1 MSSRTTCICPRLASG
16 LIAKARSTWRHPIR
30 TRAPRPS
37 SSWVNRPEKAAA
49 ADQRHQPAFQ
59 ITHAAHEPSPVFS
72 VPLALPLRRATAQT
86 LPKRPVEK

>member
-1 MSSRTTCICPRLASG
+1 MATPDP
-16 LIAKARSTWRHPIR
+16 H
-30 TRAPRPS
+30 PRPAPEQFLGQPT
-37 SSWVNRPEKAAA
+37 PEKAAA